1 MKRIL
6 LLSGIIFFQVATAFA
21 QIPTTRVNA
30 EKVRMYR
37 QPSLNMEVMR
47 ILTSDNEIKVV
58 RKLSH
63 EWSLVEIDNEAGYV
77 LNTFLKAKKTK
88 RGMAAKTAATPS
100 TARIK

>member
-6 LLSGIIFFQVATAFA
+6 LLSGIILFQVATTFA

-88 RGMAAKTAATPS
+88 RGMAAKTAAAPA